1 MHIWF
6 GKVLDVNRV
15 ERVPGQA
22 PVLKGLK
29 IETYDTRRSG
39 DTKTPAKAI
48 FGPIENLLSAT
59 SGKGSGRIIAV
70 ETYASIPVTSILG
83 CYTPGTFVPHASNP
97 SGGSLTQLTENTVQ
111 NLSDFACVAQRWFDH
126 MTAKAYTAHGGLDDE
141 PVDSASNLVEQT

>member
-70 ETYASIPVTSILG
+70 ETYESIPVTSILG
-83 CYTPGTFVPHASNP
+83 CYTPTGYF
-97 SGGSLTQLTENTVQ
+97 
-111 NLSDFACVAQRWFDH
+111 C
-126 MTAKAYTAHGGLDDE
+126 TARK
-141 PVDSASNLVEQT
+141 